1 MAIPSALI
9 SSVMRAESP
18 LPCHCDSFSGFQ
30 IYCPI
35 DNSMRKPLDNFCKMV
50 SMSLL
55 NIEAKEK
62 IDMKK
67 IDWMRKLTSRKLWL
81 SVASFVTLM
90 VVACGGTENEA
101 AQISALI
108 MAGATVIGYVIG
120 EGMTDAAAIEAKQA
134 DVVR

>member
-1 MAIPSALI
+1 
-9 SSVMRAESP
+9 
-18 LPCHCDSFSGFQ
+18 
-30 IYCPI
+30 
-35 DNSMRKPLDNFCKMV
+35 
-50 SMSLL
+50 
-55 NIEAKEK
+55 
-62 IDMKK
+62 MKK

-120 EGMTDAAAIEAKQA
+120 EGMTDAGEMQA
-134 DVVR
+134 DCHGVDAYKKWENFVVR

>member
-1 MAIPSALI
+1 
-9 SSVMRAESP
+9 
-18 LPCHCDSFSGFQ
+18 
-30 IYCPI
+30 
-35 DNSMRKPLDNFCKMV
+35 
-50 SMSLL
+50 
-55 NIEAKEK
+55 
-62 IDMKK
+62 MKK
-67 IDWMRKLTSRKLWL
+67 NDWMRKLTSRKLWL

-134 DVVR
+134 EQEG